1 MHQSVGWKD
10 ITMPSTSPI
19 HLQFFNLLL
28 DRGDLRL
35 LADDC
40 PGLLGGFEGVD
51 NLAYLD
57 SCGLAA
63 GSYGHL

>member
-1 MHQSVGWKD
+1 
-10 ITMPSTSPI
+10 MPSTSPI
-19 HLQFFNLLL
+19 LQFFNLLL
-28 DRGDLRL
+28 DRGDLR

-57 SCGLAA
+57 SCELAA
-63 GSYGHL
+63 GSYEHL

>member
-1 MHQSVGWKD
+1 
-10 ITMPSTSPI
+10 MPSTSPI
-19 HLQFFNLLL
+19 LQFFNLLL

>member
-19 HLQFFNLLL
+19 LQFFNLLL

-40 PGLLGGFEGVD
+40 PGLLGGFGVD